1 MTATV
6 GAGKGERSVGRLGYR
21 SGYYERTLVT
31 RVGRI
36 ELRVPPMDYRDNRQC
51 RDLHHTKWCIFTP
64 ANAVFLRR
72 R

>member
-21 SGYYERTLVT
+21 SGYYERTPVT

-36 ELRVPPMDYRDNRQC
+36 ELRVPPMDYRDNLQH
-51 RDLHHTKWCIFTP
+51 LVWHHTKWTNFTP
-64 ANAVFLRR
+64 PQ
-72 R
+72 